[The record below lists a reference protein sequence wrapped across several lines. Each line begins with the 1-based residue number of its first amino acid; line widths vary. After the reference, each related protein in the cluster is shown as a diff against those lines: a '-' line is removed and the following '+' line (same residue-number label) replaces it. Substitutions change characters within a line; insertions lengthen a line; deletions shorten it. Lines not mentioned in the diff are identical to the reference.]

1 MKQPSVPTEASCV
14 DSSDPASLSA
24 DVAVKRIK
32 SAVGPVVGFEM
43 VPIRNALER
52 ILARNVYSKVDV
64 PGHTNSAMDGFAIK
78 GSQIPIEANRELRII
93 DTAWA
98 GRPYRGEVGENE
110 CVRIM
115 TGAVMPKGTDT
126 VIMLE
131 QANAEAGYIRIDSNH
146 QAGQN
151 VRQAGEDIAQGG
163 LALKSGKRLTPA
175 DLGVL
180 AALGIGEVAVC
191 RRPRVAFFST
201 GDELRSL
208 GDPLEEGAIYDSNR
222 YTIYGML
229 SRLGAEI
236 LDMGVI
242 RDVREDTVDAFTQAA
257 NCADVI
263 LTSGGV
269 SVGEADYVKQALDR
283 IGEIKFW
290 KVAIKPGRP
299 LAFGRIGNA
308 YFFGL
313 PGNPVSVM
321 VTFYLFVQPA
331 LRKMM
336 GEATVEDLRL
346 KLPCRSQLRKKP
358 GRMEFQRGI
367 LQRDEQGQ
375 LGVHKTGPQGSG
387 ILHSMS
393 EANCLI
399 LLPIESAGVEP
410 GNEVEVLPL
419 QGLI

>member
-1 MKQPSVPTEASCV
+1 
-14 DSSDPASLSA
+14 
-24 DVAVKRIK
+24 
-32 SAVGPVVGFEM
+32 
-43 VPIRNALER
+43 
-52 ILARNVYSKVDV
+52 
-64 PGHTNSAMDGFAIK
+64 
-78 GSQIPIEANRELRII
+78 
-93 DTAWA
+93 
-98 GRPYRGEVGENE
+98 
-110 CVRIM
+110 
-115 TGAVMPKGTDT
+115 
-126 VIMLE
+126 
-131 QANAEAGYIRIDSNH
+131 
-146 QAGQN
+146 
-151 VRQAGEDIAQGG
+151 
-163 LALKSGKRLTPA
+163 
-175 DLGVL
+175 
-180 AALGIGEVAVC
+180 
-191 RRPRVAFFST
+191 
-201 GDELRSL
+201 
-208 GDPLEEGAIYDSNR
+208 LEEGAIYDSNR

-257 NCADVI
+257 HCADVI
-263 LTSGGV
+263 ITSGGV

-299 LAFGRIGNA
+299 LAFGRIGSA

-331 LRKMM
+331 LRKLM

-346 KLPCRSQLRKKP
+346 KLPCRSKLRKKP

>member
-1 MKQPSVPTEASCV
+1 
-14 DSSDPASLSA
+14 
-24 DVAVKRIK
+24 
-32 SAVGPVVGFEM
+32 
-43 VPIRNALER
+43 
-52 ILARNVYSKVDV
+52 
-64 PGHTNSAMDGFAIK
+64 MDGFAIK
-78 GSQIPIEANRELRII
+78 GSQIPVEANRELRII

-131 QANAEAGYIRIDSNH
+131 QANAEAGYIRIESNH
-146 QAGQN
+146 QVGQN

-163 LALKSGKRLTPA
+163 LALKAGKRLTPA